1 MTERKWKRDP
11 IAVEIH
17 DLIEHR
23 LEIGQERF
31 GPWKDKDGITI
42 EDTLEEAA
50 DGIIYTMRLLI
61 KIRRMIQ
68 ASK

>member
-1 MTERKWKRDP
+1 MMECKWKRDP

-17 DLIEHR
+17 DMIEDR
-23 LEIGQERF
+23 LEIGQDRF
-31 GPWKDKDGITI
+31 GPWKSEDAISI

-61 KIRRMIQ
+61 KIRKMIH
-68 ASK
+68 ANK